1 MSVKIYIPPYLQPFV
16 NNTEVFEAK
25 GSTVGECLNYL
36 LERSPDIANKLFNK
50 KGELHGYVAIYINEE
65 DAYPDEL
72 ARSIKDGDKIHI
84 LYIIGGG

>member
-1 MSVKIYIPPYLQPFV
+1 MSVKIHIPPYLQPFV
-16 NNTEVFEAK
+16 SNTEVFEAK

-36 LERSPDIANKLFNK
+36 LEQSPDIANKLFDK
-50 KGELHGYVAIYINEE
+50 RGKLHGYVAIYVNGE

-72 ARSIKDGDKIHI
+72 AKSITDGDELHI